1 MDSDKKILARQHE
14 ITALYLGALDQ
25 HLSDI
30 VEGRASRMLEI
41 NEIAQLLHI
50 HPTHLSNTVRQVT
63 GHSACHFFEEKILN
77 LSKAMLEKNELSI
90 SAIAGLLTYDP
101 SNFTKFFKSYTQTTP
116 KQYREA
122 FLANKRN
129 LNTVSVTKK
138 PVSVTKT

>member
-1 MDSDKKILARQHE
+1 
-14 ITALYLGALDQ
+14 
-25 HLSDI
+25 
-30 VEGRASRMLEI
+30 
-41 NEIAQLLHI
+41 
-50 HPTHLSNTVRQVT
+50 
-63 GHSACHFFEEKILN
+63 
-77 LSKAMLEKNELSI
+77 MLEKNELSI